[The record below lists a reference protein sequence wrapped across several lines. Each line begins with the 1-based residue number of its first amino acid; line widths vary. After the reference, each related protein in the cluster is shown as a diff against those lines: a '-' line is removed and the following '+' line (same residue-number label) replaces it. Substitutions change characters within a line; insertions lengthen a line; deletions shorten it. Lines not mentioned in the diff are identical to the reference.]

1 MSVGWATM
9 SRMTEPTVVERA
21 ERPYVGIVNYVSMDT
36 IPEAADRLREV
47 FDWIHARGIE
57 MAEAPFFKY
66 NVIDMDGELEIE
78 VGIPIPTLV
87 DGEGEIVA
95 GTLPAGRYATVSHVG
110 HPQELYRVTAD
121 LLAWAEREGLRF
133 AKEDTPAG
141 EVWESR
147 LEVYSTDPA
156 VEPDMNKW
164 ETTLLFKLA

>member
-1 MSVGWATM
+1 MT
-9 SRMTEPTVVERA
+9 RMTEPSVVSRNTQ
-21 ERPYVGIVNYVSMDT
+21 PYVAIINHVTMNT

-47 FDWIHARGIE
+47 FDWIGARGIE
-57 MAEAPFFKY
+57 MTDAPFFKY
-66 NVIDMDGELEIE
+66 NVIDMAGELEIE
-78 VGIPIPTLV
+78 VGIPIAATV
-87 DGEGEIVA
+87 EGEGEIGS
-95 GTLPAGRYATVSHVG
+95 GTLPAGRYVTVTHVG
-110 HPQELYRVTAD
+110 HPQELGQVTGD

-164 ETTLLFKLA
+164 ETTLLFKLADD